1 MIAYRICTACKIEK
15 EETTVNFYKR
25 GKSSIRK
32 DGTIPFHPECK
43 TCAKERVKAIS
54 AAKYKC
60 PEEKAKKQ
68 AYRKK
73 HSKKLVAQAKA
84 WKEDNPDK
92 ALDSYLKRRYGITLV
107 DYTTI
112 EAEQKF
118 KCKICRTSDF
128 SEGRGSRMVVDH
140 CHKTG
145 EVRGLLCHSC
155 NVGLGNFKDDPRV
168 LKKAIKYL
176 YGE

>member
-15 EETTVNFYKR
+15 EETTDNFYKR
-25 GKSSIRK
+25 GKNDRRR

-43 TCAKERVKAIS
+43 ICARARTKKLSKE
-54 AAKYKC
+54 KYKC

-68 AYRKK
+68 AYRKEN
-73 HSKKLVAQAKA
+73 SKRITAQAKA

-92 ALDSYLKRRYGITLV
+92 AFDSYLRRTYDITLV
-107 DYTTI
+107 DYTTL
-112 EAEQKF
+112 ETEQKF

-140 CHKTG
+140 CHKTS

-155 NVGLGNFKDDPRV
+155 NVGLGNFRDDPRL